1 MNDHRISRAYDV
13 AALGSLVIL
22 RAPAGEIVHF
32 TPEVAIDIAHRLLEC
47 AADASPRGTRSGA
60 REPVSEG

>member
-13 AALGSLVIL
+13 AAVGSLVVV
-22 RAPAGEIVHF
+22 RAPGGEIVHF

-47 AADASPRGTRSGA
+47 AADASRQRTEVGA
-60 REPVSEG
+60 EEPGSAG